1 MVASSTRRKAQ
12 NVFLDANIV
21 IRAGKPPGKPVMDS
35 IADLV
40 KSGFIK
46 VFTTDLTKIEVAKH
60 HTNRDL
66 EEIAGLGRTRFRKL
80 VKQAISVELPEIS
93 AEDLRRR
100 FSTRPRI
107 CSRTLERIR

>member
-1 MVASSTRRKAQ
+1 
-12 NVFLDANIV
+12 
-21 IRAGKPPGKPVMDS
+21 MDS

-66 EEIAGLGRTRFRKL
+66 EEIAGLGRTRFG
-80 VKQAISVELPEIS
+80 SW
-93 AEDLRRR
+93 
-100 FSTRPRI
+100 
-107 CSRTLERIR
+107 